1 MLILIIGFICF
12 RIISMNNDA
21 SSDSKSDE
29 YLYERAGYLYIL
41 MFLRKEIR
49 DEPVNKQL
57 VIDVNKIKINST
69 FKIILLYS

>member
-29 YLYERAGYLYIL
+29 YLYKHAGYLYVL